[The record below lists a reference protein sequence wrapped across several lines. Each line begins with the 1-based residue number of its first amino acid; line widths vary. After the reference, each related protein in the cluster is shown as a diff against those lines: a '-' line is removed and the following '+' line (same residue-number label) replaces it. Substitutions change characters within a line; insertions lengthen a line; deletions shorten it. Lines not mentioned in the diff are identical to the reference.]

1 MKMKQAQEVSKK
13 QSTQIAEQTI
23 CQGCHEPVVTCEC
36 STEEILSSNVV
47 IPKLL
52 LMQALSDF
60 VVDGKA
66 VAGEFVRSSNIEKLG
81 AKEKGVEII
90 PLTFTN
96 TWIIKEKVGNKY
108 EFRGIEPMTAANQDL
123 PWDFKQNGTDWKRV
137 KSINLYALL
146 PADIH
151 AEQAEMAKAANG
163 EDADPDK
170 ALIPVVLSFRSTS
183 FPAGK
188 DVVTHFAK
196 AKKFKLPG
204 YVSVLKVTARH
215 EKNDQGAYFVME
227 TASCGKT
234 PKEFHETCE
243 YWKKIISAGK
253 TQVDTSDETE
263 TVGGDRF

>member
-1 MKMKQAQEVSKK
+1 MKQQ
-13 QSTQIAEQTI
+13 TQA
-23 CQGCHEPVVTCEC
+23 VTKTETNKAIVA
-36 STEEILSSNVV
+36 SAHIPGEEEILSSNVV

-52 LMQALSDF
+52 LMQALSAF

-66 VAGEFVRSSNIEKLG
+66 VAGEFVRSSTVEKLG
-81 AKEKGVEII
+81 LKEKGVDII

-96 TWIIKEKVGNKY
+96 TWVIKERVGNKY

-123 PWDFKQNGTDWKRV
+123 PWEFKQNGTDWKRV

-146 PADIH
+146 PADIA
-151 AEQAEMAKAANG
+151 AEKTEMDKAAKG

-170 ALIPVVLSFRSTS
+170 ALIPVLISFRSTS

-204 YVSVLKVTARH
+204 YVSTLTVSAHH
-215 EKNDQGAYFVME
+215 EKNDQGAYFVMDVK
-227 TASCGKT
+227 TSGKT
-234 PKEFHETCE
+234 PKEYLETCE
-243 YWKKIISAGK
+243 YWRTLISAGK
-253 TQVDTSDETE
+253 TQIDNSDETE